1 MDTECDILMTKVLAE
16 HKYLYIMNIPLISY
30 CLHTRRSPY
39 IRQGHAL
46 HFATY
51 FELILRFI
59 SAAVIGR
66 SRAKNLSSI
75 GLGVVE
81 VDEELLSLDYKYV
94 EISFE
99 NRI

>member
-1 MDTECDILMTKVLAE
+1 MDPECDILMTKVLAE

-30 CLHTRRSPY
+30 CLHTRRSPFT
-39 IRQGHAL
+39 RQGHAL

-94 EISFE
+94 GISFE

>member
-1 MDTECDILMTKVLAE
+1 MQ
-16 HKYLYIMNIPLISY
+16 LIS
-30 CLHTRRSPY
+30 L
-39 IRQGHAL
+39 L
-46 HFATY
+46 MTY

-81 VDEELLSLDYKYV
+81 VEVEVELLSLDYKYTEV
-94 EISFE
+94 SFE
-99 NRI
+99 IELVKVSDLVVSFILIILNGKYV